1 MANKNL
7 LVYGSRV
14 AQVKQA
20 YYSPTLVNKSA
31 TTKPV
36 SVTYCFLS
44 KVDPWEDEGNPTT
57 PTQDQK
63 SIKKVFKNI
72 FAVKLL
78 TAADISP
85 VIERDDWNSNVIY
98 DYYRDDVDMF
108 EQDANGL
115 KIYNYYTKNKYDQVF
130 KCLWNNNGGIST
142 QEPFFEPGSYGTNN
156 IYTGTDGYKWKYIYT
171 IDPGSKLKFM
181 DSTWMPVAVG
191 INTPNPLSTTAGAG
205 SLDVI
210 NVTNGGS
217 GYNTVNAVVTVV
229 ITGDGTGAVAT
240 ANVSSGSVADIIVTS
255 AGTNYTYANVA
266 ITSAQGSG
274 AVAFAPSSPIG
285 GHGFDPMSELGCTH
299 VMYTAQFSGS
309 ENNLIP
315 TDIDFH
321 QIGLLNNP
329 YASDTITSGL
339 FANGSVYST
348 TTDLIVAP
356 GFGAY
361 TADEYVYQ
369 GTSVNNNTFIGTVLS
384 FDTSTNVV
392 KILNTTGTLSTNAP
406 LFGNTSGTTRTLL
419 SYSTPKFVLSSGN
432 IFTIENRTG
441 VQRSTDGIEQFRFV
455 LGY

>member
-1 MANKNL
+1 MANQNL

-14 AQVKQA
+14 SRVKQD

-31 TTKPV
+31 ITKPV

-44 KVDPWEDEGNPTT
+44 KVDPWPDENNPIA

-63 SIKKVFKNI
+63 SIKRVFKNI

-85 VIERDDWNSNVIY
+85 VIERDDWNSGVIY
-98 DYYRDDVDMF
+98 DYYRDDIDLF
-108 EQDANGL
+108 EQDVNGL

-130 KCLWNNNGGIST
+130 KCLWNNNGGAST
-142 QEPFFEPGSYGTNN
+142 QEPFFQPGSYGTNN

-210 NVTNGGS
+210 SVTNGGS
-217 GYNTVNAVVTVV
+217 GYNTINAIVTVV

-240 ANVSSGSVADIIVTS
+240 ANVSGGSVADIIVTS

-266 ITSAQGSG
+266 VTSTQGSG
-274 AVAFAPSSPIG
+274 AVAFAPTSPIG
-285 GHGFDPMSELGCTH
+285 GHGFDPVSELGCTH

-315 TDIDFH
+315 TNIDFH
-321 QIGLLNNP
+321 QIGLLSNP

-348 TTDLIVAP
+348 TTDLVVAP

-361 TADEYVYQ
+361 TGDEYVYQ

-419 SYSTPKFVLSSGN
+419 SYSTPKFVLFSGN

-441 VQRSTDGIEQFRFV
+441 VQRSTNGIEQFRFV